1 VETAV
6 PAPGAGS
13 KMKSSGKVMPIL
25 EIKNLNLSLNG
36 SLILSNVNISFS
48 EGYIHAVIGPNGAGK
63 TTLGNV
69 IMGIEGFRNFDGDIL
84 FKGESIK
91 NLSVTERA
99 RKGITLAWQE
109 PARFEGLTVEKFI
122 MSSAKVKKRE
132 IVKEVLTKV
141 GMEPEEYAGR
151 AVDETLSGGERKKI
165 ELASILAM
173 KPSLVILDE
182 PDSGID
188 IASIENIFEAI
199 KFLKSNG
206 TTTILITHSLAVL
219 KHAERAFLLCNGY
232 IVREGSVN
240 EIIKYFGKKC
250 LPCVHKN
257 KPEDFDLKTDEI
269 KVK

>member
-1 VETAV
+1 MA
-6 PAPGAGS
+6 
-13 KMKSSGKVMPIL
+13 IL

-48 EGYIHAVIGPNGAGK
+48 EGYIHAIVGPNGAGK
-63 TTLGNV
+63 TTLGYV

-91 NLSVTERA
+91 NLNVTERA

-122 MSSAKVKKRE
+122 MSSARVKNPG
-132 IVKEVLTKV
+132 IVREVLTKV
-141 GMEPEEYAGR
+141 GMEPEEYVNR

-188 IASIENIFEAI
+188 ISSIENIFEAI

-206 TTTILITHSLAVL
+206 TTIILITHSLAVL
-219 KHAERAFLLCNGY
+219 RHAEQAFLLCNGC
-232 IVREGSVN
+232 VLREGSVN

-257 KPEDFDLKTDEI
+257 KPEEPEDFDLRTDEVKI
-269 KVK
+269 K